1 MQLSSNGQLLQ
12 RSLRKLSAIKLGAT
26 LTLEDINADEM
37 HAMTLIEHERDK
49 FEEERREAD
58 GKR

>member
-12 RSLRKLSAIKLGAT
+12 RALRKLAAIKLGVTVT
-26 LTLEDINADEM
+26 LDEIPTDEM

-49 FEEERREAD
+49 LEQEKQEER
-58 GKR
+58 GK